1 METSRSN
8 RKRVAAIAA
17 LALAIGSGAYLLLSP
32 AAQQNVAEQTDSDPG
47 QVTDAQMQ
55 RLGIKLEPARLAQN
69 MPLGVVPGTVTLPPE
84 SRVAVTVPFAGTA
97 VRIFVLQGQQVTK
110 GQPLATVRAADT
122 VRFGAELARAE
133 ADLAVARGNANRL
146 EVLAREGVIAEA
158 RAEEAR
164 ALAIR
169 AEQTLRE
176 NHRLLSLAGA
186 GADGTI
192 TLRAPI
198 AGRVST
204 VAVQTGGAVG
214 DGTAPFVV
222 ENASAF
228 TLDLQLPSRLA
239 GQVRPGMMVEVDS
252 AGTMIAGQVLSVGGT
267 IDPATNSLP
276 AKARIDNAPALV
288 PGKGI
293 MAVVYGDGASQQS
306 GVVVPSSAVVR
317 IGGQDFAFV
326 RKSGRFE
333 RRPVTV
339 VAQAGG
345 RTVLSGGV
353 AVNEPV
359 AITGVAELKSLLAG
373 E

>member
-8 RKRVAAIAA
+8 RNRVIAIAA
-17 LALAIGSGAYLLLSP
+17 LALAAGTGAYALLRP
-32 AAQQNVAEQTDSDPG
+32 ASQQEVVDQAESDPA
-47 QVTDAQMQ
+47 QITAAQMQ
-55 RLGIKLEPARLAQN
+55 RLGIKLEPARLAESL
-69 MPLGVVPGTVTLPPE
+69 PVGVVPGTVTLPPE
-84 SRVAVTVPFAGTA
+84 ARVAVTVPFAGTA
-97 VRIFVLQGQQVTK
+97 VRIFVLQGQEVAK

-146 EVLAREGVIAEA
+146 EVLAREGVIAA
-158 RAEEAR
+158 VRAEEAR
-164 ALAIR
+164 AMAIR

-222 ENASAF
+222 ENTSAF

-239 GQVRPGMMVEVDS
+239 GQVRPGMAVEVDA

-267 IDPATNSLP
+267 IDPATNSIP
-276 AKARIDNAPALV
+276 AKARVDNAPALV

-293 MAVVYGDGASQQS
+293 MAVIYGDGPAQQS
-306 GVVVPSSAVVR
+306 GVVVSSSAVVR
-317 IGGQDFAFV
+317 ISGQDFAFV
-326 RKSGRFE
+326 RKGDRFE
-333 RRPVTV
+333 RRAVKV
-339 VAQAGG
+339 AAQAGG

-359 AITGVAELKSLLAG
+359 AISGVAELKSLLAG